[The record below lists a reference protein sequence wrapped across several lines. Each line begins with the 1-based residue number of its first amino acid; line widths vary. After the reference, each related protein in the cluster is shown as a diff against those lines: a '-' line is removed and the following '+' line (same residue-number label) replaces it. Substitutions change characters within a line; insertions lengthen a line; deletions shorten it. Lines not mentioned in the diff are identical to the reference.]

1 VRENLAFGLQ
11 LRKVPAARI
20 EERVGEIA
28 RLLQIDALL
37 GRKPGQLSG
46 GQRQRVAMG
55 RAMVREPRVFLFD
68 EPLSNLD
75 AALRTEMR
83 AELAALHRK
92 NNTTSIYVTHDQVEA
107 MTLGSRI
114 AVLHDG
120 ILQQVDTPLALYER
134 PVNQFVA
141 GFIGTPC
148 MNFVP
153 GVVAGYRDGLSLRS
167 GDRWWDLPRATW
179 EGLTVGERATL
190 GVRPQRV
197 GIGQKG
203 LRANVELV
211 EPMGW
216 DAHLHC
222 RLGDTAVVA
231 QASAQAIVGL
241 APGDAVGLQIAPR
254 DTFVFNSAGKTV
266 AYAEVR

>member
-1 VRENLAFGLQ
+1 
-11 LRKVPAARI
+11 
-20 EERVGEIA
+20 
-28 RLLQIDALL
+28 
-37 GRKPGQLSG
+37 
-46 GQRQRVAMG
+46 
-55 RAMVREPRVFLFD
+55 VFLFD

-83 AELAALHRK
+83 AELASLHRR
-92 NNTTSIYVTHDQVEA
+92 NQTTSIYVTHDQVEA

-120 ILQQVDTPLALYER
+120 VLQQVDTPLALYER

-148 MNFVP
+148 MNFVE
-153 GVVAGYRDGLSLRS
+153 GTVEGHQDGLSLRA

-179 EGLTVGERATL
+179 EGLTRGERATL

-197 GIGQKG
+197 DIGSKG

-222 RLGDTAVVA
+222 RLGDTTVVA
-231 QASAQAIVGL
+231 QAAAHAIVGL
-241 APGDAVGLQIAPR
+241 GAGDAVTLQIESR
-254 DTFVFNSAGKTV
+254 DTFVFNSVGKTV
-266 AYAEVR
+266 AYAEAR